1 MVKNKKLVIISGCS
15 SGIGLECAKYLQSEF
30 EVIATARKAQDVE
43 MLRSLGFEAYILDIS
58 DFFAIDNFFNMFKT
72 QNREIFALFNN
83 AGFGQPGAVEDLP
96 MQALKEQFETNF
108 FGLVKM
114 TQNAVQIM
122 RKQNQGIIIQH
133 SSVLGLISLRY
144 RGAYN
149 ASKYAIEGIS
159 DTLRLELD
167 NTNIKI
173 VTLNTGPIASNFR
186 HNAMKKF
193 VEFID
198 TQASYH
204 SEVYK
209 QKVQARLDTK
219 DDSFFTKP
227 SSLVASYVYK
237 ILTSKNPKPRYKI
250 TFATKL
256 LAFLKRILRTKTLDM
271 LLIKVD

>member
-1 MVKNKKLVIISGCS
+1 MATNKKLVIISGCS
-15 SGIGLECAKYLQSEF
+15 SGIGLECAKYLQPHF
-30 EVIATARKAQDVE
+30 EVIATARKSQDVA
-43 MLRSLGFEAYILDIS
+43 MLRSIGFEAYILDVS
-58 DFFAIDNFFNMFKT
+58 DFSAIDNFFQMLEI

-114 TQNAVQIM
+114 TQNAIKIM
-122 RKQNQGIIIQH
+122 RKQNHGIIIQH

-144 RGAYN
+144 RGAYT

-159 DTLRLELD
+159 DTLRLELN

-173 VTLNTGPIASNFR
+173 VTLSTGPITSNFR
-186 HNAMKKF
+186 QNAMKKF
-193 VEFID
+193 VQFID
-198 TQASYH
+198 TQASYYN
-204 SEVYK
+204 EVYNE
-209 QKVQARLDTK
+209 KVHTRLEKK

-227 SSLVASYVYK
+227 PSLVASYVYK

-256 LAFLKRILRTKTLDM
+256 LAFLKRILKTKTLDK
-271 LLIKVD
+271 LLIKVE